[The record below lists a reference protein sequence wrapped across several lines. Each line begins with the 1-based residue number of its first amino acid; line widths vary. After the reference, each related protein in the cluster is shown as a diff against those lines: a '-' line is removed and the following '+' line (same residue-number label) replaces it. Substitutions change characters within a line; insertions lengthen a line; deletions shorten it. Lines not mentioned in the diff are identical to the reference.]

1 MWEYNYGPSSDE
13 LYHHGIKG
21 MKWGVR
27 KFRKSGGSYTKKGL
41 DVFDREM
48 KNYESANQKV
58 KSLKKTGDKDGRL
71 AAKGE
76 RRATKD
82 KLNQAYKQ
90 VKRDYRADKG
100 KRLYENGKTIT
111 GNMRRIML
119 AQVGIVVGSRV
130 VNKMIKSS
138 TGNERVAN
146 IAAST
151 IAIGGTAVNN
161 IMAAKTGI
169 ENRNLRA
176 YYGHSRKIK

>member
-13 LYHHGIKG
+13 LYHYGIKG

-41 DVFDREM
+41 NVFDREM
-48 KNYESANQKV
+48 KNYETANQKV
-58 KSLKKTGDKDGRL
+58 KSLKKTGDKDSRL

-76 RRATKD
+76 RRAAKD

-111 GNMRRIML
+111 GNMRRNML
-119 AQVGIVVGSRV
+119 AQAGIVVGSCV

-138 TGNERVAN
+138 TGNARVAN
-146 IAAST
+146 IATST
-151 IAIGGTAVNN
+151 INIGATAVNAM
-161 IMAAKTGI
+161 IAAKTTI

-176 YYGHSRKIK
+176 YYGHSRKK